1 MATITPPTPS
11 APSPRRVPV
20 EAPAGIPRDGTG
32 EAFPPSISDTER
44 LESAK
49 LLITPRS
56 HRTFVRI
63 VVSTILAVVLA
74 MFLPWQQYVS
84 GDGTVTAFSPSD
96 RPQVVP
102 TVIAGRIAE
111 WFVQEGQA
119 VKKGD
124 PILRITEVKPEYLDS
139 NTVDRYRDAVNGK
152 ASAVTSKEEKVRQL
166 TALIG
171 FLEQNQRLSVDK
183 ARTKIAQYT
192 AEVRAAVIDSAT
204 YLTQLERQQVQ
215 LEQQLVS
222 LRDVENA
229 RIRYQGA
236 IAKLQEKR
244 QGLQAAQIELNSVAF
259 DYGEK
264 IAKARSDR
272 AATQAEVGEGRS
284 EVAKMTNDV
293 SNLTLR
299 NRFYVIRAPQDGYV
313 VRATQ
318 AGVGQQLKDGESVVT
333 IMPGTPR
340 KAVALMVKAM
350 DVPLLSVGREVRLQ
364 FDGWP
369 ALQFI
374 GWPSVAVGTFGGKV
388 QVIDRVP
395 GADGKF
401 RVLVVEDTAHDDPWP
416 PQLNLGSGVL
426 GWALLDNVTVGF
438 ELWRQINGFP
448 PSLRTPSD
456 EGFGGEVLG
465 GEGKSSTGGDA
476 KGGKK

>member
-1 MATITPPTPS
+1 MATITPPTTD
-11 APSPRRVPV
+11 AVPR
-20 EAPAGIPRDGTG
+20 
-32 EAFPPSISDTER
+32 PSIATGARAGSPSEGPAYSDADH

-49 LLITPRS
+49 LLVTPRS

-63 VVSTILAVVLA
+63 VLGTIVAIILA

-84 GDGTVTAFSPSD
+84 GDGSVTALSPSD

-119 VKKGD
+119 VRRGD
-124 PILRITEVKPEYLDS
+124 PILRIEEVKAEYLDS
-139 NTVDRYRDAVNGK
+139 NTVVRYRQARDSK

-166 TALIG
+166 TAMIEL
-171 FLEQNQRLSVDK
+171 LEQNQRLSMDK
-183 ARTKIAQYT
+183 ARTKIAQYE
-192 AEVRAAVIDSAT
+192 AELRAAVVDSAT
-204 YLTQLERQQVQ
+204 YLAQYERQQQ
-215 LEQQLVS
+215 LLDQELTTQTAL
-222 LRDVENA
+222 ENA
-229 RIRYQGA
+229 RLRYQNG
-236 IAKLQEKR
+236 IAKVQEKR
-244 QGLQAAQIELNSVAF
+244 QGLQASQIEYNSVQV

-284 EVAKMTNDV
+284 DVAKMTNDV
-293 SNLTLR
+293 DNLTLR
-299 NRFYVIRAPQDGYV
+299 NRLYVIRAPQDGYI

-318 AGVGQQLKDGESVVT
+318 AGVGQQLKEGESVVT
-333 IMPGTPR
+333 VMPGSPR

-374 GWPSVAVGTFGGKV
+374 GWPSVAVGTFGGRV

-395 GADGKF
+395 NADGKF
-401 RVLVVEDTAHDDPWP
+401 RVLVVEDTRHDDPWP

-465 GEGKSSTGGDA
+465 GDAKGAKGGDA

>member
-1 MATITPPTPS
+1 MATITPPTAG
-11 APSPRRVPV
+11 APSRPAAGPGARAGSPA
-20 EAPAGIPRDGTG
+20 EAPVP
-32 EAFPPSISDTER
+32 AFSDAEH

-49 LLITPRS
+49 LLVTPRS

-63 VVSTILAVVLA
+63 VLGTILAVVLA

-111 WFVQEGQA
+111 WYVQEGQA

-139 NTVDRYRDAVNGK
+139 LTVDRYRDARDGK
-152 ASAVTSKEEKVRQL
+152 AAAVSSKQEKVRQL
-166 TALIG
+166 TALIA
-171 FLEQNQRLSVDK
+171 FLEENQRLSAEK
-183 ARTKIAQYT
+183 ARTKIAQYQ
-192 AEVRAAVIDSAT
+192 ADLRAALVDSAT
-204 YLTQLERQQVQ
+204 YLAQLDRQQQ
-215 LEQQLVS
+215 LLDQELTTQTAL
-222 LRDVENA
+222 ENA
-229 RIRYQGA
+229 RLRYQNG
-236 IAKLQEKR
+236 IAKVQEKR
-244 QGLQAAQIELNSVAF
+244 QGLQASEIELNSVAF

-272 AATQAEVGEGRS
+272 AATEAEVGEGRS

-299 NRFYVIRAPQDGYV
+299 NNFYVIRAPQDGYV

-350 DVPLLSVGREVRLQ
+350 DVPLLSAGREVRLQ

-395 GADGKF
+395 NAEGKF
-401 RVLVVEDTAHDDPWP
+401 RVLVVEDTTHDDPWP

-448 PSLRTPSD
+448 PSLRQPTD
-456 EGFGGEVLG
+456 EGFTSEVLG
-465 GEGKSSTGGDA
+465 GEPAKGAKGGDA